1 MEVNNNMRPNQLFSV
16 IQVDMIKKSQDTVKN
31 IIGSIIENNFENTK
45 RLQEEVAKTTGS
57 GGNLNIKA

>member
-1 MEVNNNMRPNQLFSV
+1 MEVNNSMRPNQLFSL

-45 RLQEEVAKTTGS
+45 KLQEEVAKITGS

>member
-1 MEVNNNMRPNQLFSV
+1 MEVNNTMRPNQLFSL
-16 IQVDMIKKSQDTVKN
+16 IQIDMIKKSQDTVKN

-45 RLQEEVAKTTGS
+45 KLQEEVAKITGS

>member
-1 MEVNNNMRPNQLFSV
+1 MEVNNTMRPNQLFSL

-45 RLQEEVAKTTGS
+45 KLQEEVAKITGS